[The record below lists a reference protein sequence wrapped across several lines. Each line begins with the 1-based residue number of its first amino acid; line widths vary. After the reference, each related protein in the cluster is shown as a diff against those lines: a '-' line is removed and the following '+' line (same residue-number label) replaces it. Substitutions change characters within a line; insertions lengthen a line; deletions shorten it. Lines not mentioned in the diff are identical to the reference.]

1 MGSKARCFL
10 TILKTWGLLSHI
22 NLSHASG
29 SVIPKGGHRTKWTG
43 WFSFC
48 SSRSSI
54 CHAAP
59 TLHLALCVLEGP
71 PAWMHQQV
79 PLSSGFQLVQP
90 MEVSSQEDREDGAF
104 ITGAPEVDYEGSQ
117 LLRGSRLPTAT
128 VSRLHHVP
136 PLCRLRPRKGTS
148 HLFPTGTLTQNS
160 NSVASPLDFPW
171 LENAICGIFLDPHNI
186 SKCMCT
192 YTLICTHK

>member
-1 MGSKARCFL
+1 MGSTACRARCFL
-10 TILKTWGLLSHI
+10 TILKIWGLLSHI

-29 SVIPKGGHRTKWTG
+29 TVTPKGGHRTKRTG
-43 WFSFC
+43 WFSVC

-54 CHAAP
+54 CHVAP
-59 TLHLALCVLEGP
+59 ALHLALCVLEGP
-71 PAWMHQQV
+71 PARRHQQV

-117 LLRGSRLPTAT
+117 LLPGSPLPTAT

-136 PLCRLRPRKGTS
+136 PLCPLKGTKPRKGTS

-171 LENAICGIFLDPHNI
+171 LENAISGIF
-186 SKCMCT
+186 
-192 YTLICTHK
+192 